1 MPDDE
6 RIERIERIESD
17 IAIIK
22 RDIALIAS
30 RQLRCATSEEEAIE
44 RLGVSRSTLYR
55 LRKEGRIAYQKHG
68 RVILYDDRLE
78 VSHARRTPPAWSGK
92 HPGIKRK

>member
-6 RIERIERIESD
+6 RIERIESD
-17 IAIIK
+17 IAEIK
-22 RDIALIAS
+22 QNLALIAS
-30 RQLRCATSEEEAIE
+30 RQLRCATSEEEAMA

-78 VSHARRTPPAWSGK
+78 VSHARRTPPEWSNK
-92 HPGIKRK
+92 HPGHKQKKP

>member
-6 RIERIERIESD
+6 RIERIES
-17 IAIIK
+17 
-22 RDIALIAS
+22 DIALIKQNLELIAA

-68 RVILYDDRLE
+68 RVVLYDDRLE
-78 VSHARRTPPAWSGK
+78 VSHARRTPPAWSKK
-92 HPGIKRK
+92 HPGGKHKQP